1 MYLYLLFL
9 IRYLFYFSKT
19 KSHIFKSFFTKEFL
33 WQIDFINISDYYKNK
48 NSIFGIIDSGSRA
61 ILFLQRLENKSTIT
75 ILKAILYSLEKYG
88 KPKIIK
94 SDNEIIFNSKLFKFS
109 LWLIKYN
116 KVALILL
123 FSAFANSVI

>member
-61 ILFLQRLENKSTIT
+61 ILFLQRLENQSTNLNKKHRQ
-75 ILKAILYSLEKYG
+75 ILKNL
-88 KPKIIK
+88 P
-94 SDNEIIFNSKLFKFS
+94 IF
-109 LWLIKYN
+109 
-116 KVALILL
+116 
-123 FSAFANSVI
+123 